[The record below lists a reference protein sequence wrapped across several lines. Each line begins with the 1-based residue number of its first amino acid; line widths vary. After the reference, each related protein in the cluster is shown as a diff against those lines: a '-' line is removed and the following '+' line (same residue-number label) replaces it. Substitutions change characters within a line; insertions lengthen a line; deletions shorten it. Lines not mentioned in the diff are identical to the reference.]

1 MSDKPEYP
9 FNADQLAWLHDL
21 ETTTEPQTK
30 EYLHVKQGFNGL
42 PAGFCCLGRACVTLG
57 LGPLASSN
65 SNLVRYEGEEAT
77 LPESAVAKLHLL
89 DEEGELGRTAE
100 IDGERFNSLVVMND
114 KGKSFKEI
122 AAYIRANPWNVFR
135 DPEDA
140 A

>member
-1 MSDKPEYP
+1 MTDKPYP

-21 ETTTEPQTK
+21 ETTEEPQTK
-30 EYLHVKQGFNGL
+30 EYLHVERGFDGL

-57 LGPLASSN
+57 LLPSSG
-65 SNLVRYEGEEAT
+65 SKFVSYEGKGAT

-89 DEEGELGRTAE
+89 DEEGELGWTAE